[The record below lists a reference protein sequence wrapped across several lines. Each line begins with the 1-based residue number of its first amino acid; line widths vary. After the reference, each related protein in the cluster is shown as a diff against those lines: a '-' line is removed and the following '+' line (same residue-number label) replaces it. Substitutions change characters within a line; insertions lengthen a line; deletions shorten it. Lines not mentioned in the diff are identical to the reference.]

1 MKKLSEMLKENG
13 VPLETGIEAE
23 PMDSLERYYKNL
35 CDMYN
40 RQEGNLHLQDGYNC
54 PICKNKGYIAK
65 AEKTE
70 FGYWTEIKYFC
81 ECQSVRK
88 TIRHMEKSGLK
99 SLIGKYTMKNY
110 TTTEEWQHNVY
121 DKAND
126 FVKQRL
132 EKTGDNWF
140 YIGGASGSGKTHI
153 CTAIC
158 REFLLKGLAVRYM
171 LWRDDAVKLKANLTE
186 FAEYNKLMN
195 ELKHIDVL
203 YIDDLFKSGYA
214 GESGKQKPT
223 AADIN
228 LAFELLNYRYNNPEL
243 ITILSSECTTSDLL
257 AIDEAIGGRIAERA
271 GRFMINLAPDGKKNY
286 RVNNLMVVR

>member
-1 MKKLSEMLKENG
+1 MKKLSEMLKANG
-13 VPLETGIEAE
+13 VPLETGTDAE

-54 PICKNKGYIAK
+54 SICKNKGYIAK

-110 TTTEEWQHNVY
+110 TTTEDWQRNVY
-121 DKAND
+121 DKADD

-195 ELKHIDVL
+195 ELKHVDVL

-214 GESGKQKPT
+214 GENGKQKPT

-271 GRFMINLAPDGKKNY
+271 GRFMINLASDGKKNY

>member
-1 MKKLSEMLKENG
+1 MKKLSEMLKANG
-13 VPLETGIEAE
+13 VPLETGTDAE

-54 PICKNKGYIAK
+54 SICKNKGYIAK

-110 TTTEEWQHNVY
+110 TTTEDWQRNVY
-121 DKAND
+121 DKADD

-195 ELKHIDVL
+195 ELKHVDVL

-214 GESGKQKPT
+214 GENGKQKPT

-271 GRFMINLAPDGKKNY
+271 GRFMINLASDGKKNY
-286 RVNNLMVVR
+286 RVNNLMAVR